1 MKIVSLEKYQTG
13 LREEIHIVRGV
24 YVSENIEPPC
34 KVFED
39 RVYTYYTVC

>member
-1 MKIVSLEKYQTG
+1 MKSVSLEKYQTG
-13 LREEIHIVRGV
+13 VREEINIVRYV

-39 RVYTYYTVC
+39 RVYTVRTC

>member
-1 MKIVSLEKYQTG
+1 MQNVSLEKFQTG
-13 LREEIHIVRGV
+13 VREKINIVRYE

-39 RVYTYYTVC
+39 PVDRYYTVC